1 MTYSITLTAAE
12 LNLIGAALH
21 RLPPEQIALIDS
33 LRRQAEAQEEQAR
46 AIGEG
51 EGRGCGVCRGGRPPR
66 WQRSI
71 ALTAPRYRTVVNDV
85 CDACDRPNR
94 VGRVRVEFDRQGRD

>member
-1 MTYSITLTAAE
+1 VTRATQAAGRVRESAATHSEFTKQEQEETMTYSITLTAAE

-51 EGRGCGVCRGGRPPR
+51 EAAAAEFAAAAARPDGKE
-66 WQRSI
+66 
-71 ALTAPRYRTVVNDV
+71 APR
-85 CDACDRPNR
+85 
-94 VGRVRVEFDRQGRD
+94 